1 MIEEAFEAVDA
12 IEADDVAHMREELG
26 DVLLQVVLQSQI
38 AADAG
43 EFDIDDVCRDIDA
56 KMVRRHPHVFGDAA
70 AQDASEVLGIWDA
83 EKLKEK
89 QAADAESGERA
100 GLLEGVP
107 TSFPA
112 LMQAQKISRKA
123 VAVGFEWECEAD
135 VGEDEEEI
143 AEFKAAATPDEAEL
157 DLAMSYSLVN
167 VARWRGV
174 DAEGAL
180 RRTCAKFRSR
190 WSFIE
195 GAAWAQGRDVAE
207 LSRRRWKSSWQQA
220 KRDAKPASLRKQHPK
235 R

>member
-1 MIEEAFEAVDA
+1 MSKHEEFDSFVATIAALRAPDGCPWDREQTHRSIAHNMIEEAFEAVDA
-12 IEADDVAHMREELG
+12 LEADDVAHMREELG

-56 KMVRRHPHVFGDAA
+56 KMVRRHPHMFGDAA

-112 LMQAQKISRKA
+112 LM
-123 VAVGFEWECEAD
+123 
-135 VGEDEEEI
+135 
-143 AEFKAAATPDEAEL
+143 
-157 DLAMSYSLVN
+157 
-167 VARWRGV
+167 
-174 DAEGAL
+174 
-180 RRTCAKFRSR
+180 
-190 WSFIE
+190 
-195 GAAWAQGRDVAE
+195 
-207 LSRRRWKSSWQQA
+207 
-220 KRDAKPASLRKQHPK
+220 
-235 R
+235 